1 MITDISNG
9 VKISVK
15 PEFKADFSKPH
26 IDYYIF
32 AYTIEIVN
40 TNSFPVQLLSRK
52 WIIFDSLTKDRVV
65 EGAGVVGQQPILQ
78 PGESYSYTSTCD
90 LSSEIGSMRGAYYF
104 KNMRT
109 DEYLEVTIPV
119 FQLTVPSKLN

>member
-15 PEFKADFSKPH
+15 PEFQSNFSKPH

-40 TNSFPVQLLSRK
+40 TNSFPIQLLSRK
-52 WIIFDSLTKDRVV
+52 WIIFDSLTKDRIV
-65 EGAGVVGQQPILQ
+65 EGDGVVGQQPILQ
-78 PGESYSYTSTCD
+78 PGESYSYTSSCD
-90 LSSEIGSMRGAYYF
+90 LSSELGSMRGSYYF

-109 DEYLEVTIPV
+109 DEYLEVNIPV